1 VEGTATVCCL
11 GCPPCMPHM
20 YRTPPGRATTM
31 SCASRYCFVTYL
43 LNSPAC
49 VLCLCLLSSA
59 CLLHLAAHDDAIHT
73 CISHAAGA
81 YHPDRIGSNLCMVR
95 SLCLRVCVHC
105 IMSALQA
112 CPCLQSARYL
122 LKNLLGSQ
130 TGRAPQG
137 SASYLGNAKAE
148 MKSKCEVSKAK
159 QWREPDVQLAAL
171 RYCIVTMPTSI
182 LQHSVCACRLSHC
195 PLCCSWGWR

>member
-1 VEGTATVCCL
+1 
-11 GCPPCMPHM
+11 MH
-20 YRTPPGRATTM
+20 Y
-31 SCASRYCFVTYL
+31 
-43 LNSPAC
+43 
-49 VLCLCLLSSA
+49 
-59 CLLHLAAHDDAIHT
+59 
-73 CISHAAGA
+73 
-81 YHPDRIGSNLCMVR
+81 
-95 SLCLRVCVHC
+95 

-112 CPCLQSARYL
+112 CLCLQSARYL

-171 RYCIVTMPTSI
+171 RCCIVT
-182 LQHSVCACRLSHC
+182 RLSSI
-195 PLCCSWGWR
+195 CSTQCVHAGLYITRFVAEKQSKRKQALANPNTVFVE